1 MRFAAALLAVGI
13 LLSAA
18 PPGGA
23 AAPAADAAPAA
34 PTPRSDPRA
43 WDRHQKSPK
52 EPVAAVDWFTPT
64 VPIGEGEGAPLRVA
78 SESERTLP
86 AAALDAARDYAVQL
100 NSYGLI
106 VAHRGVIQLE
116 HYKEGFGPD
125 RQLDSQ
131 SLHKPLAA
139 ILTMAAV
146 ADGKLSLDDPMSRFI
161 PRWRRDP
168 RGAITVR
175 DVLYMQTGLGE
186 PRYEEAWGNPGYQ
199 MFITSRIEDYL
210 FALPR
215 ESAPGEHFRS
225 HYAATQLLQFVL
237 ERATGRRYADYLRER
252 LWQPLGGGAAR
263 VRLDRP
269 NGNAQVFCCLQARPR
284 DWLRVGLMLSKHG
297 SLDGRTVLPLD
308 TFLQLTAPSPLAPN
322 FAMQQIWR
330 GSPYSRVRMMD
341 SRNPARGL
349 PMSAPFAIDDVF
361 YLEGRGGQ
369 RVYVVPSRELVVV
382 RQGEVRME
390 WDDAAFLNGLIAAA
404 APAADKAPAFSA
416 LLAPPAPDYTQA
428 SAWAHRPAQ
437 GATRTGTATQ
447 AAAFY
452 IHHTTYGGR
461 EWWNAPH
468 DAPDVVPGVDA
479 VVAGQG
485 SVFESC
491 CDWWAPRYRQ
501 ASLLALGNT
510 PQAYDLAF
518 LDVRAAFR
526 QFLEEIGERPFVI
539 LGHSQGALHTQTL
552 VTDVIERDPALRKR
566 LVAAY
571 VVGIPVPMALYGQTL
586 RHITACTTPTQTRC
600 IATWSTFTDRFTG
613 LAQWRGG
620 TRARFAALM
629 QAGGTQAIQCTNP
642 LSWRADEVAVPA
654 AQNLGATLFDPR
666 AGALMPPVAGLVDA
680 RCVDGALLAAPEPPA
695 PFSALAMVPG
705 NYHLADVALFH
716 ANVARNIA
724 DRIAAWGA
732 DR

>member
-13 LLSAA
+13 MLSAA

-23 AAPAADAAPAA
+23 AEPAV
-34 PTPRSDPRA
+34 PTQRSDPRA
-43 WDRHQKSPK
+43 WDRYQKSPK

-64 VPIGEGEGAPLRVA
+64 VSIGTGEGAPLRSA

-86 AAALDAARDYAVQL
+86 AAALDAARDYAAKL

-116 HYKEGFGPD
+116 YYKEGFGPE
-125 RQLDSQ
+125 RLFDSQ
-131 SLHKPLAA
+131 SMHKPLAA
-139 ILTMAAV
+139 ILTMAAI
-146 ADGKLSLDDPMSRFI
+146 ADGKLSLDDPLSRFI

-168 RGAITVR
+168 RGTITVR

-237 ERATGRRYADYLRER
+237 ERATGQGYADYLRER
-252 LWQPLGGGAAR
+252 LWQPLGGGEAR

-284 DWLRVGLMLSKHG
+284 DWLRIGLMLSKHG
-297 SLDGRTVLPLD
+297 SYDGRAVLPLEA
-308 TFLQLTAPSPLAPN
+308 FLQLTTPSPLAPN
-322 FAMQQIWR
+322 FAMQQVWR

-341 SRNPARGL
+341 SRNPTRGL
-349 PMSAPFAIDDVF
+349 PMSAPFAVDDVF

-416 LLAPPAPDYTQA
+416 LLAPPAPDYVQA
-428 SAWAHRPAQ
+428 SSWARRPAAA
-437 GATRTGTATQ
+437 GAAAATGA
-447 AAAFY
+447 AAGAGKPAAFY
-452 IHHTTYGGR
+452 IHYTTYGGR

-468 DAPDVVPGVDA
+468 DAADVVPGVDA
-479 VVAGQG
+479 VVGGQG
-485 SVFESC
+485 SVFDGC

-526 QFLEEIGERPFVI
+526 QFLAEIGDRPFVI

-586 RHITACTTPTQTRC
+586 KHITACTTPTQTRC
-600 IATWSTFTDRFTG
+600 VATWSTFTERFTG

-654 AQNLGATLFDPR
+654 AQNLGARLFDPQQR
-666 AGALMPPVAGLVDA
+666 ELMPPVPGLVDA
-680 RCVDGALLAAPEPPA
+680 RCVDGALLAAPEPPP
-695 PFSALAMVPG
+695 PFSALAIVPG

-724 DRIAAWGA
+724 DRIAAWRA

>member
-1 MRFAAALLAVGI
+1 MRFAATLLAVG
-13 LLSAA
+13 LSLAA
-18 PPGGA
+18 PLAG
-23 AAPAADAAPAA
+23 AAPAAAGFPA
-34 PTPRSDPRA
+34 PTQRSDPRA
-43 WDRHQKSPK
+43 WDRYQNSPK
-52 EPVAAVDWFTPT
+52 EPVAAVDWYSPT
-64 VPIGEGEGAPLRVA
+64 VSIGTGEGAPLRIA
-78 SESERTLP
+78 GQAERTLP
-86 AAALDAARDYAVQL
+86 AAALEAARDYAARL

-106 VAHRGVIQLE
+106 VAHRGVVQLE

-125 RQLDSQ
+125 RLLDSQ
-131 SLHKPLAA
+131 SMHKPLAA

-146 ADGKLSLDDPMSRFI
+146 AYGKLSLDDPLSRFI

-186 PRYEEAWGNPGYQ
+186 PRYEETWGNPGYQ
-199 MFITSRIEDYL
+199 MFITSRLEDYL

-252 LWQPLGGGAAR
+252 LWQPLGGGEAR

-269 NGNAQVFCCLQARPR
+269 DGNAQVFCCLQARPR
-284 DWLRVGLMLSKHG
+284 DWLRIGLMLSKHG
-297 SLDGRTVLPLD
+297 SHDGRPVLPLD
-308 TFLQLTAPSPLAPN
+308 AFLRLTTPSSLAPN

-341 SRNPARGL
+341 SRNPTRGL
-349 PMSAPFAIDDVF
+349 PMSAPFAVDDVF

-404 APAADKAPAFSA
+404 APAPGKSPAFSA

-428 SAWAHRPAQ
+428 SSWARRPA
-437 GATRTGTATQ
+437 ASSSDKP
-447 AAAFY
+447 AAFY
-452 IHHTTYGGR
+452 VHYTTYGGR
-461 EWWNAPH
+461 DWWNAPH

-485 SVFESC
+485 SVFDAC

-510 PQAYDLAF
+510 PQAYELAF

-526 QFLEEIGERPFVI
+526 QFLAEIGDRPFVM

-552 VTDVIERDPALRKR
+552 VTDIIERDPALRKR
-566 LVAAY
+566 LVVAY

-586 RHITACTTPTQTRC
+586 RHVGACTTPTQTRC
-600 IATWSTFTDRFTG
+600 IASWSTFTDRFTA
-613 LAQWRGG
+613 LAQWRSG
-620 TRARFAALM
+620 TRARFATLM

-642 LSWRADEVAVPA
+642 LSWRADELPVPA
-654 AQNLGATLFDPR
+654 TQNLGATLFDPS
-666 AGALMPPVAGLVDA
+666 AGAMTPPVVGLVDA
-680 RCVDGALLAAPEPPA
+680 RCVDGALLAAPEPPL
-695 PFSALAMVPG
+695 PFSALALVPG

-716 ANVARNIA
+716 SNVARNIV
-724 DRIAAWGA
+724 DRIAAWSDAGP
-732 DR
+732 